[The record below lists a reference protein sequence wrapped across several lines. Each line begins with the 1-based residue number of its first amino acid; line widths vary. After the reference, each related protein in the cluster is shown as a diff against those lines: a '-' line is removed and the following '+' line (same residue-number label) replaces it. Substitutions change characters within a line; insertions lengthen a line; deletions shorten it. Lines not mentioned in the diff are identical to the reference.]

1 MKTITRKTM
10 LYQTGVEYGDY
21 TMNHVQGCAHGCKFP
36 CYAFLMKKRFGQ
48 IKDYEEWLEPC
59 LVSNTLELLDR
70 EIPRLRDKIQS
81 VQLCFTTDP
90 FMNGYPEVGAMS
102 IAAIRKLNNAGIRCT
117 TLTKGILPLEL
128 AQLSPENEHGITLI
142 SLDESYREKM
152 EPGASPYADRLAAL
166 RALHD
171 AGCRTWVSI
180 EPYPTPNLI
189 EQDLQNILDAVN
201 FVDKIIFGRT
211 NYCKEVN
218 AYKQHKAFYNR
229 LAAQVTEFCE
239 QHGIQYHIKEKPLQK
254 DEVKAMALLQ
264 DLIQQIDDP
273 VLRERIMQET
283 DKLVK
288 QKKFGLVF
296 EEHLPEC
303 TPLYDVPIRVGC
315 KVALK
320 TGYVSDIYTVL
331 KIDGDTVLC
340 DRRETHEQK
349 TFQMSDIVAV
359 AEFGEPIYPTLKPL
373 DFVENAPGSD
383 LWHTLIEADNYHAL
397 QLLEYLY
404 AEKVDCIY
412 IDPPYNTGAKDWK
425 YNNDYVDSSDAYRHS
440 KWLS

>member
-21 TMNHVQGCAHGCKFP
+21 TMNHAQGCAHGCKFP

-48 IKDYEEWLEPC
+48 IKDYEEWIEPY

-70 EIPRLRDKIQS
+70 EIPRLRDKLQS

-90 FMNGYPEVGAMS
+90 FMNGYPEVSAMS
-102 IAAIRKLNNAGIRCT
+102 IAAIRRLNNAGIRCT
-117 TLTKGILPLEL
+117 TLTKGILPMEL

-142 SLDESYREKM
+142 SLDERYRKKM

-218 AYKQHKAFYNR
+218 AYKQHKAFYNK
-229 LAAQVTEFCE
+229 LAVQVTEFCE
-239 QHGIQYHIKEKPLQK
+239 QNGIQYHIKEKTIT
-254 DEVKAMALLQ
+254 E
-264 DLIQQIDDP
+264 
-273 VLRERIMQET
+273 
-283 DKLVK
+283 
-288 QKKFGLVF
+288 G
-296 EEHLPEC
+296 
-303 TPLYDVPIRVGC
+303 
-315 KVALK
+315 
-320 TGYVSDIYTVL
+320 
-331 KIDGDTVLC
+331 
-340 DRRETHEQK
+340 
-349 TFQMSDIVAV
+349 
-359 AEFGEPIYPTLKPL
+359 
-373 DFVENAPGSD
+373 
-383 LWHTLIEADNYHAL
+383 
-397 QLLEYLY
+397 
-404 AEKVDCIY
+404 
-412 IDPPYNTGAKDWK
+412 
-425 YNNDYVDSSDAYRHS
+425 
-440 KWLS
+440 